1 MADMRE
7 RVVLF
12 ENGGDE
18 EALLVVGEPTGVGGF
33 QIVQTSAGDLTE
45 WCFEESPHVV
55 ETSVGATG
63 ARRLCE
69 HFDVSS
75 IVRVL
80 HVLSMEFAGY
90 DCARR
95 VRELLRELGI
105 GYEVVEH
112 PITR

>member
-12 ENGGDE
+12 QSGGDE
-18 EALLVVGEPTGVGGF
+18 EELLVVGEPTGVGGF
-33 QIVQTSAGDLTE
+33 QIVQASAGDLTE

-55 ETSVGATG
+55 ETSIDATG
-63 ARRLCE
+63 ARHLRE
-69 HFDVSS
+69 HFDVDS
-75 IVRVL
+75 VVQML

-95 VRELLRELGI
+95 VRGLLRELGI
-105 GYEVVEH
+105 GYEVIER
-112 PITR
+112 PIVR

>member
-1 MADMRE
+1 MADVRE

-12 ENGGDE
+12 QSGGDE
-18 EALLVVGEPTGVGGF
+18 EELLVVGEPTGVGGF

-63 ARRLCE
+63 ARHLCE
-69 HFDVSS
+69 HFDVDS
-75 IVRVL
+75 VAQAL

-95 VRELLRELGI
+95 MRGLLCELGI
-105 GYEVVEH
+105 GYEVVER
-112 PITR
+112 PIER